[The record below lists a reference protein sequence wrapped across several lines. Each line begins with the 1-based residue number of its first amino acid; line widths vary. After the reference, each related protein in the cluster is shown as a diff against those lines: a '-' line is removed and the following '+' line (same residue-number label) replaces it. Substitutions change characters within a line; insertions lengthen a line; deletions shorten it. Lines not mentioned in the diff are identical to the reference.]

1 MLNIVLVSENYANPF
16 KGTIFTTEKQNKS
29 KLKIYLCASLWTTN
43 DQVLRLLSSPKTLKN

>member
-29 KLKIYLCASLWTTN
+29 KLKIYFYLGTN
-43 DQVLRLLSSPKTLKN
+43 RRHFFIFNNLVLSTKLIM